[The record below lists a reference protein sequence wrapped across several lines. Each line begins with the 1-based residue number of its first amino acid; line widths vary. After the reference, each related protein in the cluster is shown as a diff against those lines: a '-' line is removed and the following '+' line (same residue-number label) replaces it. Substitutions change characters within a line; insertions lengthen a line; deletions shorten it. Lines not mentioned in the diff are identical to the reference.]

1 MFACLVF
8 TNQNGDM
15 DIKEIRRLRLKDWFS
30 DKTLPEREKSYLSQ
44 LINGK
49 GSFGE
54 RAARRIE
61 ADYGMPVGYL
71 DKNYEHGKDG
81 EPLPPEIV
89 LDEQEKKLI
98 SLFREFPASEKN
110 EMIELFTKK
119 NKEFSKLFEE
129 LLQARGKNSNI
140 KH

>member
-1 MFACLVF
+1 
-8 TNQNGDM
+8 M
-15 DIKEIRRLRLKDWFS
+15 DIKEIRRLRLRDWFS

-61 ADYGMPVGYL
+61 ADYGMPTGHL
-71 DKNYEHGKDG
+71 DKNYEVGNQG
-81 EPLPPEIV
+81 EPLAPEIV

-110 EMIELFTKK
+110 AMIALFTSKHQ
-119 NKEFSKLFEE
+119 EFNRLFDE
-129 LLQARGKNSNI
+129 LLKARGK
-140 KH
+140 KRT

>member
-1 MFACLVF
+1 
-8 TNQNGDM
+8 M
-15 DIKEIRRLRLKDWFS
+15 DIKEIRRLRLRDWFS

-61 ADYGMPVGYL
+61 ADYGMPSGHL
-71 DKNYEHGKDG
+71 DKNYEFDSQG
-81 EPLPPEIV
+81 EPLAPEIV

-98 SLFREFPASEKN
+98 SLFREFPASEKTA
-110 EMIELFTKK
+110 MISLFTSKQQ
-119 NKEFSKLFEE
+119 EFNRLFDE
-129 LLQARGKNSNI
+129 LLKARGKNRT
-140 KH
+140 